1 MWGLAAMLFV
11 GCAAG
16 PGSAGTPAAIRE
28 ETFSCEGAGAPIGA
42 SFYWPATGTVSLPT
56 AVIAVGAQR
65 WNRYG
70 DLPDRPWGHY
80 RDIANALAARGVAV
94 VLFDKG
100 GTGVTGGPPSSF
112 DTREDEVLQVV
123 ACARARPEVGPVTY
137 VGHSQGAAV
146 MVAAAARDRP
156 ARLVLLSPAAGTGAA
171 PAGLPVTVI
180 QPASEA
186 TPALRPTVV
195 AGVNHLLIPEPAVAG
210 TSHVSPEA
218 LTLIGDAVLGSTR

>member
-1 MWGLAAMLFV
+1 MLFV
-11 GCAAG
+11 GCATG
-16 PGSAGTPAAIRE
+16 PGSVGAPAAIRE
-28 ETFSCEGAGAPIGA
+28 ETFSCEGTGPAIGA
-42 SFYWPATGTVSLPT
+42 SFFWPARGTVSLPT
-56 AVIAVGAQR
+56 AVVAVGAQR

-112 DTREDEVLQVV
+112 DVRVDEVLQVV
-123 ACARARPEVGPVTY
+123 ACARARPEVGPISY

-146 MVAAAARDRP
+146 MVVAAARERP
-156 ARLVLLSPAAGTGAA
+156 AALVLLSPSAGTGAG
-171 PAGLPVTVI
+171 PPGLPVTVI
-180 QPASEA
+180 QPAGEA
-186 TPALRPTVV
+186 TPALHPTLI

-210 TSHVSPEA
+210 TSHVSSEA
-218 LTLIGDAVLGSTR
+218 LARIGDAVLGGPP